1 MRQHFT
7 ALAATLILA
16 PASAM
21 AQDAATPEPVAQN
34 ERVSMTR
41 AIEAAQAQFDGGVL
55 EAEIETE
62 DGRLI
67 YEIDMVRGS
76 DVYELAVDAQ
86 TGEVLSQSEERL
98 TSFLSGLFQEDELR
112 AASDSGDTLM
122 KALADLEATGVAQIE
137 ELSLDEEDGRM
148 VYEIELTDASG
159 EREMLIDAASGE
171 TVVDAD

>member
-21 AQDAATPEPVAQN
+21 AQDAATPAPAAQN

-86 TGEVLSQSEERL
+86 TGDVLSQSEERL

-112 AASDSGDTLM
+112 AAGDSGDILM
-122 KALADLEATGVAQIE
+122 KALADLEATGVTQIE

-159 EREMLIDAASGE
+159 EREILIDAATGE